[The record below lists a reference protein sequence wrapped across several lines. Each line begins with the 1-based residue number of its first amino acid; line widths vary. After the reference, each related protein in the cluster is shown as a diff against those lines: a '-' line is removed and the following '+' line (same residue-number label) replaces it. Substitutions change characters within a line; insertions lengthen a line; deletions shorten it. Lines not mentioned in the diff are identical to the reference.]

1 MRGTWEGGHTAHCVP
16 RSLSLTTS
24 RKDKTLK
31 GLSKDRLWAIIVLL
45 PSIILL
51 GIFVYGFIGRT
62 VYVSLT
68 DWGNDPAQAMALHP
82 VIKFVGLDN
91 YKELFS
97 GFLQSR
103 FRQELVSTIFFT
115 VFFILGCLG
124 AGLGLALILDRN
136 PKGEGLWRTIFLFPM
151 SLSFIVTGTIW
162 RWMLQPQG
170 GLNMAPTVLGGQP
183 ATFGWMSSTDAI
195 WKFDWNKLPLLT
207 ASVVGLV
214 LAWVAFGAFRRAE
227 RTRAVVAAI
236 CAALLLGWALFVG
249 PNLHLLAAPELH
261 GFNLALIGIIIA
273 AVWQMSGYTMALY
286 LAGLRGIPEE
296 LREAAQV
303 DGATQTQMYRSVIF
317 PLLAPIS
324 LSAMIILGHI
334 SLKIFDLVYAMSGPD
349 NTFTSVPALNMYLT
363 SFRQNQFAM
372 GAAIGTILLI
382 LVAFVIV
389 PYLSSQF
396 RTQEGH
402 A

>member
-1 MRGTWEGGHTAHCVP
+1 M
-16 RSLSLTTS
+16 
-24 RKDKTLK
+24 K
-31 GLSKDRLWAIIVLL
+31 GLSKDRLWSMAVLA
-45 PSIILL
+45 PSVIL
-51 GIFVYGFIGRT
+51 IAVFVYGFIARS
-62 VYVSLT
+62 VYVSMT
-68 DWGNDPAQAMALHP
+68 DWGNDPAQALALDP
-82 VIKFVGLDN
+82 IIRWVGLAN
-91 YKELFS
+91 YQELFT
-97 GFLQSR
+97 GFLQGR

-124 AGLGLALILDRN
+124 LGLGLALILDRN

-162 RWMLQPQG
+162 RWMLQPG
-170 GLNMAPTVLGGQP
+170 GGVNQAPTLLGGE
-183 ATFGWMSSTDAI
+183 ASTFGWLSSTDAI
-195 WKFDWNKLPLLT
+195 LKFDWNKLPLLT
-207 ASVVGLV
+207 AGVVGVVLIV
-214 LAWVAFGAFRRAE
+214 LAVRAARSGD
-227 RTRAVVAAI
+227 RTRTLVAGA
-236 CAALLLGWALFVG
+236 CAALLLGWALLIG
-249 PNLHLLAAPELH
+249 PNVKLLPAPELH

-296 LREAAQV
+296 LREAAKV
-303 DGATQTQMYRSVIF
+303 DGASDLSLYRHVIF

-324 LSAMIILGHI
+324 LSAMIVLGHI
-334 SLKIFDLVYAMSGPD
+334 SLKIFDLVYAMAGPD
-349 NTFTSVPALNMYLT
+349 NISTSVPALNMYLT
-363 SFRQNQFAM
+363 SFRQNQFAL

-396 RTQEGH
+396 RSEEGH

>member
-1 MRGTWEGGHTAHCVP
+1 M
-16 RSLSLTTS
+16 
-24 RKDKTLK
+24 K
-31 GLSKDRLWAIIVLL
+31 GLSKDRLWSMAVLA
-45 PSIILL
+45 PSVIL
-51 GIFVYGFIGRT
+51 IAVFVYGFIARS
-62 VYVSLT
+62 VYVSMT
-68 DWGNDPAQAMALHP
+68 DWGNDPAQALALDP
-82 VIKFVGLDN
+82 IIRWVGLAN
-91 YKELFS
+91 YQELFT
-97 GFLQSR
+97 GFLQGR

-124 AGLGLALILDRN
+124 LGLGLALILDRN

-162 RWMLQPQG
+162 RWMLQPG
-170 GLNMAPTVLGGQP
+170 GGVNQAPTLLGGE
-183 ATFGWMSSTDAI
+183 ASTFGWLSSTDAL

-214 LAWVAFGAFRRAE
+214 LIVLAVRAARSGD
-227 RTRAVVAAI
+227 RTRTLVAAA
-236 CAALLLGWALFVG
+236 CAALLLGWALLIG
-249 PNLHLLAAPELH
+249 PNVKLLPAPELH

-296 LREAAQV
+296 LREAARV
-303 DGATQTQMYRSVIF
+303 DGANDLSLYRHVIF

-324 LSAMIILGHI
+324 LSAMIVLGHI
-334 SLKIFDLVYAMSGPD
+334 SLKIFDLVYAMAGPD
-349 NTFTSVPALNMYLT
+349 NISTSVPALNMYLT
-363 SFRQNQFAM
+363 SFRQNQFAL

-396 RTQEGH
+396 RSEEGH

>member
-1 MRGTWEGGHTAHCVP
+1 M
-16 RSLSLTTS
+16 
-24 RKDKTLK
+24 K
-31 GLSKDRLWAIIVLL
+31 GLSKDRLWSIAVLA
-45 PSIILL
+45 PSILL
-51 GIFVYGFIGRT
+51 VAIFVYGFIART
-62 VYVSLT
+62 VYVSMT
-68 DWGNDPAQAMALHP
+68 DWGNDPAQALAEHP
-82 VIKFVGLDN
+82 IIRFIGMGN
-91 YKELFS
+91 YQELFS
-97 GFLQSR
+97 GFLQGR

-115 VFFILGCLG
+115 LFFILGCLG
-124 AGLGLALILDRN
+124 LGLGLALILDRN

-170 GLNMAPTVLGGQP
+170 GVNMFPTLFGGKP
-183 ATFGWMSSTDAI
+183 STFPWLSSTQGI
-195 WKFDWNKLPLLT
+195 WKFDWNKLPLVT
-207 ASVVGLV
+207 AVVVAIV
-214 LAWVAFGAFRRAE
+214 LGVVAYQAWQRRDRTRTWVAAG
-227 RTRAVVAAI
+227 
-236 CAALLLGWALFVG
+236 CALLLLLWALLIG
-249 PNLHLLAAPELH
+249 PRLKMLPAPEPH

-296 LREAAQV
+296 LREAAKV
-303 DGATQTQMYRSVIF
+303 DGANDFGMYRHVVF
-317 PLLAPIS
+317 PLLAPIT

-334 SLKIFDLVYAMSGPD
+334 SLKIFDLVYAMAGPD
-349 NTFTSVPALNMYLT
+349 NINTSVPALNMYLT
-363 SFRQNQFAM
+363 SFRQNQFAL

-396 RTQEGH
+396 KSEEGH

>member
-1 MRGTWEGGHTAHCVP
+1 M
-16 RSLSLTTS
+16 
-24 RKDKTLK
+24 K
-31 GLSKDRLWAIIVLL
+31 GLSKDRLWSMAVLA
-45 PSIILL
+45 PSVIL
-51 GIFVYGFIGRT
+51 IAVFVYSFIARS
-62 VYVSLT
+62 VYVSMT
-68 DWGNDPAQAMALHP
+68 DWGNDPAQALALDP
-82 VIKFVGLDN
+82 IIRWVGLAN
-91 YKELFS
+91 YQELFT
-97 GFLQSR
+97 GFLQGR

-124 AGLGLALILDRN
+124 LGLGLALILDRN

-162 RWMLQPQG
+162 RWMLQPG
-170 GLNMAPTVLGGQP
+170 GGVNQAPTLLGGE
-183 ATFGWMSSTDAI
+183 ASTFGWLSSTDAI
-195 WKFDWNKLPLLT
+195 LKFDWNKLPLLT
-207 ASVVGLV
+207 AGVVGLV
-214 LAWVAFGAFRRAE
+214 LIVLAVRAARSGD
-227 RTRAVVAAI
+227 RTRTLVAGA
-236 CAALLLGWALFVG
+236 CAALLLGWALLIG
-249 PNLHLLAAPELH
+249 PNVKMLPAPELH

-296 LREAAQV
+296 LREAAKV
-303 DGATQTQMYRSVIF
+303 DGASDLSLYRHVIF

-324 LSAMIILGHI
+324 LSAMIVLGHI
-334 SLKIFDLVYAMSGPD
+334 SLKIFDLVYAMAGPD
-349 NTFTSVPALNMYLT
+349 NISTSVPALNMYLT
-363 SFRQNQFAM
+363 SFRQNQFAL

-396 RTQEGH
+396 RSEEGH

>member
-1 MRGTWEGGHTAHCVP
+1 M
-16 RSLSLTTS
+16 
-24 RKDKTLK
+24 
-31 GLSKDRLWAIIVLL
+31 LL
-45 PSIILL
+45 PSVVLL
-51 GIFVYGFIGRT
+51 ALFVYGFIGRT

-68 DWGNDPAQAMALHP
+68 DWGNDPAQALATNP
-82 VIKFVGLDN
+82 IIRWVGLAN
-91 YKELFS
+91 YHDLFT
-97 GFLQSR
+97 GFLQLR
-103 FRQELVSTIFFT
+103 FRQELVNTIFFT
-115 VFFILGCLG
+115 LFFILGCLG
-124 AGLGLALILDRN
+124 LGLGLALILDRN
-136 PKGEGLWRTIFLFPM
+136 PRGEGLWRTIFLFPM

-170 GLNMAPTVLGGQP
+170 GVNQFPTVLGLPSG
-183 ATFGWMSSTDAI
+183 TFGWLSSTDSI

-207 ASVVGLV
+207 AAVVGLV
-214 LAWVAFGAFRRAE
+214 LVWLAVRAARAGD
-227 RTRAVVAAI
+227 RTRTIVAGL

-249 PNLHLLAAPELH
+249 PNVKLLPAPELH

-296 LREAAQV
+296 LREAARV
-303 DGATQTQMYRSVIF
+303 DGASDVGMYRFVIF
-317 PLLAPIS
+317 PLLAPIT

-334 SLKIFDLVYAMSGPD
+334 SLKIFDLVYAMAGPD
-349 NTFTSVPALNMYLT
+349 NTYTSVPALNMYLT
-363 SFRQNQFAM
+363 SFRQNQFAL

-389 PYLSSQF
+389 PYLASAF
-396 RTQEGH
+396 RSEEGH

>member
-1 MRGTWEGGHTAHCVP
+1 M
-16 RSLSLTTS
+16 
-24 RKDKTLK
+24 K
-31 GLSKDRLWAIIVLL
+31 GLSKDRLWSMAVLA
-45 PSIILL
+45 PSVIL
-51 GIFVYGFIGRT
+51 IAVFVYGFIARS
-62 VYVSLT
+62 VYVSMT
-68 DWGNDPAQAMALHP
+68 DWGNDPAQALALDP
-82 VIKFVGLDN
+82 IIRWVGLAN
-91 YKELFS
+91 YQELFT
-97 GFLQSR
+97 GFLQGR

-124 AGLGLALILDRN
+124 LGLGLALILDRN

-162 RWMLQPQG
+162 RWMLQPG
-170 GLNMAPTVLGGQP
+170 GGVNQAPTLLGGE
-183 ATFGWMSSTDAI
+183 ASTFGWLSSTDAI
-195 WKFDWNKLPLLT
+195 LKFDWNRLPLLT
-207 ASVVGLV
+207 AGVVGVVLIV
-214 LAWVAFGAFRRAE
+214 LAVRAARSGD
-227 RTRAVVAAI
+227 RTRTLVAGA
-236 CAALLLGWALFVG
+236 CAALLLGWALLIG
-249 PNLHLLAAPELH
+249 PNVKMLPAPELH

-296 LREAAQV
+296 LREAAKV
-303 DGATQTQMYRSVIF
+303 DGASDLSLYRHVIF

-324 LSAMIILGHI
+324 LSAMIVLGHI
-334 SLKIFDLVYAMSGPD
+334 SLKIFDLVYAMAGPD
-349 NTFTSVPALNMYLT
+349 NISTSVPALNMYLT
-363 SFRQNQFAM
+363 SFRQNQFAL

-396 RTQEGH
+396 RSEEGH